1 MPRTLRFA
9 VRAAAVVAVTAPLH
23 FLQVAAGLLA
33 PWPRLRARVRAAILR
48 FWARLMCRVT
58 AMRLTVEGTPP
69 EPPFLLV
76 SNHLS
81 YADVFALG
89 ASTGATFVAKAE
101 IDGWP
106 LAGWICRAAGV
117 IFVDRGTKRDLLRV
131 GELIDDALDL
141 GRGVVLF
148 GEGTTSRGQGIL
160 PLKPSL
166 LQGAAAAD
174 VPVHYA
180 TLSYR
185 TPEGELPA
193 VDSVVWWGGEGLLS
207 HLRRFL
213 RVRRVEARLTFG
225 SEPVREADRKVLAR
239 RLETAMEATFTPTAE
254 APAGEDVP

>member
-1 MPRTLRFA
+1 MSRTLRFV
-9 VRAAAVVAVTAPLH
+9 VRAVGIVAVTVPFHLA
-23 FLQVAAGLLA
+23 QVAAGLLS

-48 FWARLMCRVT
+48 SWARLMGRVT
-58 AMRLTVEGTPP
+58 AMRLTVRGTPP

-148 GEGTTSRGQGIL
+148 AEGTTSRGEGIL

-166 LQGAAAAD
+166 LQGAVAAD

-180 TLSYR
+180 TVSYR

-213 RVRRVEARLTFG
+213 RLRHYEACLTFG
-225 SEPVREADRKVLAR
+225 PEPVRETDRKALAR
-239 RLETAMEATFTPTAE
+239 RLKAAMEASFTPTTR
-254 APAGEDVP
+254 APAEDGDP